1 MGLGSFKTLNVTQN
15 FNEPINKMTKV
26 ENLRPY
32 LDLHKS
38 SDGKIW
44 KQYNDVSEKNFKCIT
59 ADLIKPNQ
67 GITTA
72 KLKIVVWI

>member
-1 MGLGSFKTLNVTQN
+1 MVTQN

-38 SDGKIW
+38 SDGTTENNITMRG
-44 KQYNDVSEKNFKCIT
+44 QKNFKCIT

-72 KLKIVVWI
+72 KLKSLSEYNI